1 MIDKTKEISI
11 TTPYLTLGQLLK
23 IADIINSGGQAKEF
37 LKTAKVAV
45 NDISEN
51 RRGRKLYPGDKI
63 VCGDQKI
70 VIKANA
76 D

>member
-23 IADIINSGGQAKEF
+23 IADIINAGGQAKEF

-63 VCGDQKI
+63 VCGDQ
-70 VIKANA
+70 NCN
-76 D
+76 